1 MPIANPHLDSLA
13 VHAGREDLAMFGVHA
28 LPIDLSSTNP
38 LPDIERGGASYEAM
52 ATGGHPLPDGGSVY
66 QRLWNPTVARF
77 ESALAQLEQAET
89 SVAYASG
96 MAAMTAAII
105 ASTSF
110 SGKRHV
116 VAVRPL
122 YGGTDHL
129 LASGLLGVEVTFCA
143 EHEVAA
149 SVRSDTALVVL
160 ETPANPTLDLV
171 DIASVVAAAGD
182 VPVLVDN
189 TFATPILQNPLTL
202 GAAMSLHSAT
212 KYIGGHGDVVG
223 GVIACDEETAAR
235 LRQVRA
241 VTGGLLHPLGAYLLH
256 RGLATLPTR
265 VRTQQAGAVEIAEW
279 LRAHPAIE
287 RVYFPGEDDDR
298 GLVGKQMR
306 GPGAMVTIALR
317 GGYEAAARLTS
328 SVQLFTHAVS
338 LGGVDSLIQHP
349 AGLTHRPVAAHAKP
363 SANLVRLSIGL
374 ESPADLIADLD
385 AALSGAPVPA
395 ARRAISET
403 HLGRSPEYA

>member
-13 VHAGREDLAMFGVHA
+13 VHAGRDDLAMLGVHA
-28 LPIDLSSTNP
+28 LPLDLSSTNP

-52 ATGGHPLPDGGSVY
+52 ATGGEPLPDGGYVY

-77 ESALAQLEQAET
+77 ESALAQLEQAQT

-149 SVRSDTALVVL
+149 SVRADTALVVL

-171 DIASVVAAAGD
+171 DIASVVAVAGD

-189 TFATPILQNPLTL
+189 TFATPVLQNPIEL

-223 GVIACDEETAAR
+223 GVIACDEETAAL
-235 LRQVRA
+235 LRRVRA

-265 VRTQQAGAVEIAEW
+265 IRAQQAAAVEIAEW
-279 LRAHPAIE
+279 LRSHRAVEQI
-287 RVYFPGEDDDR
+287 YFPGLDDDR
-298 GLVGKQMR
+298 GLVGKQMS
-306 GPGAMVTIALR
+306 GPGAMIAIALR

-374 ESPADLIADLD
+374 ESPEDLIADLD
-385 AALSGAPVPA
+385 HALSAASVPPVK
-395 ARRAISET
+395 RSR
-403 HLGRSPEYA
+403 RSPDFS